1 MELIWNELYEA
12 ARRVQNERKISD
24 YIDAGGVAA
33 AILSSSGKIYTG
45 VCIDTCSTLGICAER
60 NSIFNMI
67 TNGEHIIEKVIAIM
81 PDGKT
86 GTPCGACRE
95 LMVQLMPDDYQDIEI
110 MMNYEAGKV
119 VTLGTLTPDWWIG
132 K

>member
-1 MELIWNELYEA
+1 MT
-12 ARRVQNERKISD
+12 
-24 YIDAGGVAA
+24 
-33 AILSSSGKIYTG
+33 SSGRIYTG

-60 NSIFNMI
+60 NAIFNMI
-67 TNGEHIIEKVIAIM
+67 TNGESSIQKAIAIM

-86 GTPCGACRE
+86 GAPCGACRE
-95 LMVQLMPDDYQDIEI
+95 LMVQLMPDDYRDIEI
-110 MMNYEAGKV
+110 MMDYEAGKV

>member
-1 MELIWNELYEA
+1 LEIIGFDNFIQNGMERLHLEIRYMTQLDDSLAISKVYE
-12 ARRVQNERKISD
+12 V
-24 YIDAGGVAA
+24 
-33 AILSSSGKIYTG
+33 
-45 VCIDTCSTLGICAER
+45 
-60 NSIFNMI
+60 NMI

-95 LMVQLMPDDYQDIEI
+95 LMVQFMPDDYQDIEI
-110 MMNYEAGKV
+110 MMDYEAGKV
-119 VTLGTLTPDWWIG
+119 VTLGTLTPEWWIG

>member
-1 MELIWNELYEA
+1 MEAVWNNLYEA
-12 ARRVQNERKISD
+12 AKRVQNERKISD

-67 TNGEHIIEKVIAIM
+67 TNGESIIQKVIAII

-86 GTPCGACRE
+86 GAPCGACRE
-95 LMVQLMPDDYQDIEI
+95 LMVQLMPKTYQGIEI
-110 MMNYEAGKV
+110 MMDYEIGKV
-119 VTLGTLTPDWWIG
+119 VTLGTLTPEWWIG